1 MDLQIHALKLSDLRG
16 WSMLCEDVVQMVAL
30 HIPEEDRCI
39 DIYEVIEN
47 EKLLRWGDTRTGSV
61 QRPTILNIGW

>member
-1 MDLQIHALKLSDLRG
+1 MYYIFASPLSLPR
-16 WSMLCEDVVQMVAL
+16 SMLCEDVVQMVAL

-47 EKLLRWGDTRTGSV
+47 EKLLR
-61 QRPTILNIGW
+61 